1 MSLESVCYALD
12 TFAFVINRLD
22 FKLLRGND
30 KANSCSV
37 REIFSLVYYQRKENS
52 EQKKTTFII
61 HIMFVANH
69 S

>member
-22 FKLLRGND
+22 FELLRGND

-37 REIFSLVYYQRKENS
+37 REIFILFITKKSKQKMSLLQI
-52 EQKKTTFII
+52 T
-61 HIMFVANH
+61 HDAH
-69 S
+69 